1 MSSSSNHEIHV
12 DNSLSGQ
19 ILKHTEVP
27 VQKCYQCGKCSA
39 GCPVV
44 SEMDYPPSLILRML
58 QTGSPEME
66 EKVLRSYSI
75 WLCLSCEQCISRC
88 PMEID
93 IPKMMDF
100 LRQMSYRKK
109 MVNPKAKNI
118 VRFHKAFLDSIRTTG
133 RLYELGLTVDYKL
146 RSLKMTQDVALAP
159 SMITKGKLGMFPE
172 MIKGTK
178 EMAKIF
184 SKTTGL
190 KSEDEK

>member
-19 ILKHTEVP
+19 ILTHTEVP

-58 QTGSPEME
+58 QTGTPEME

-146 RSLKMTQDVALAP
+146 RSLNMTQDVALAP
-159 SMITKGKLGMFPE
+159 SMVSKGKLGMFPE

-178 EMAKIF
+178 EMARIF
-184 SKTTGL
+184 AKTAGL

>member
-1 MSSSSNHEIHV
+1 MSSASNHEIHV
-12 DNSLSGQ
+12 DNSLSGL

-58 QTGSPEME
+58 QTGLPEME

-93 IPKMMDF
+93 IPKMMDY
-100 LRQMSYRKK
+100 LRQVSYKKK
-109 MVNPKAKNI
+109 MVNPRAKNI

-133 RLYELGLTVDYKL
+133 RLSEFGLTVDYKL
-146 RSLKMTQDVALAP
+146 RSLKMMQDLTLVP
-159 SMITKGKLGMFPE
+159 SMISRGKLGFIPE

-184 SKTTGL
+184 AKTTGL
-190 KSEDEK
+190 KSEEEK